1 MESNVACGARLLWP
15 AAPSSIKETLSMANF
30 PTHIAVGTVVSGA
43 LATVTLA
50 ANVVAPE
57 NLVAV
62 TLAGVLGSVL
72 PDIDL
77 KESRPSRAMFAGLA
91 VFFSFAVLFSLENKY
106 SIAEMLVLWLG
117 TLVLVRYLGRN
128 LFFHFSYHRGI
139 WHSLLAAVFCGCLTA
154 IVYSKLLGR
163 NEGVAWLAAGFMVIG
178 YLTHLI
184 LDEIYSVDVKDAHIK
199 RSFGT
204 ALKLFDYSHLIDS
217 SVMAVATVLAFLAA
231 PPTKVFFDGISSQ
244 AMWTDLRQRML
255 PHESWFGVDWHHL
268 ALTATSGSNPLA
280 TGSVTPASDA
290 APKP

>member
-1 MESNVACGARLLWP
+1 
-15 AAPSSIKETLSMANF
+15 MANF

-43 LATVTLA
+43 LATATLA

-117 TLVLVRYLGRN
+117 TLLLVRYVGRN

-163 NEGVAWLAAGFMVIG
+163 NEGVAWLAAGFLVIG
-178 YLTHLI
+178 YLTHLV
-184 LDEIYSVDVKDAHIK
+184 LDEIYSVDVMDAHIK

-204 ALKLFDYSHLIDS
+204 AVKLFDYSHLVDS
-217 SVMAVATVLAFLAA
+217 SLMAVATVLAFLAA
-231 PPTKVFFDGISSQ
+231 PPTKVFVEGISSHSL
-244 AMWTDLRQRML
+244 WTELRQRML
-255 PHESWFGVDWHHL
+255 PHERWFDVDWRHL
-268 ALTATSGSNPLA
+268 ALTPSGSSGRTLA
-280 TGSVTPASDA
+280 TGSIAPVSGA